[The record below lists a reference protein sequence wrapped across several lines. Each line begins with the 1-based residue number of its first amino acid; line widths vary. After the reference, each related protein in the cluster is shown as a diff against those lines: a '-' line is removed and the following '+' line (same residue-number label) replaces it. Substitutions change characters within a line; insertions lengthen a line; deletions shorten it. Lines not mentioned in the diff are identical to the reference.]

1 MRTGHI
7 AICVSATKKCYAFMW
22 SYGEICVHCN
32 CCGVMQ
38 KGLPMWIAR
47 ARYHIHEIAEAC
59 EKAIRQPEW
68 YLDRTKAVYFHPNL
82 RHTIREYRYT
92 LQKVGEWEARRS

>member
-7 AICVSATKKCYAFMW
+7 AICVPATKKCYAIMW

-38 KGLPMWIAR
+38 KGLAMWVAR
-47 ARYHIHEIAEAC
+47 ARYHTST
-59 EKAIRQPEW
+59 R
-68 YLDRTKAVYFHPNL
+68 
-82 RHTIREYRYT
+82 
-92 LQKVGEWEARRS
+92 